1 MKKKREKSVN
11 KTTDKFSRFPQ
22 FEQLLGLSIEEI
34 TRHERG
40 IVSNIC
46 RVEDNTDPFE
56 EEIAGYFVVDLAA
69 E

>member
-1 MKKKREKSVN
+1 MKKNREKSVH

-22 FEQLLGLSIEEI
+22 FEQFLGLSIEEI
-34 TRHERG
+34 PRHEGG